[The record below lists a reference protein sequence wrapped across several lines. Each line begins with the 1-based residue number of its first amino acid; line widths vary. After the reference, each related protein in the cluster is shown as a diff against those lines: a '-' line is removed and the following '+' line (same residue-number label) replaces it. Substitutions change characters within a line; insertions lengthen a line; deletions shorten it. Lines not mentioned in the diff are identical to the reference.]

1 MRKVLI
7 IVALAALCLTF
18 VWGQARTGDLYGK
31 VLTPNGEP
39 FPGVTVKLTGSLIAP
54 LETLT
59 DDNGEFRFLSL
70 PPGTDYQVIVQAE
83 GFKTFKQTN
92 IRILVGQTTSVTAKL
107 EVGIQSETVEVTGQE
122 QVVDTKKTTEAT
134 NFTQEKLQEL
144 PTARDPWVLLELTPG
159 VMVDRENVGGSESG
173 QQSNF
178 FGRGGSGNNAQWVV
192 DGVTITDAAATGSSP
207 MYYDYDSFE
216 EIQITTAAN
225 DITSPTGGININFV
239 TKRGGNKIHGG
250 FRFYGTSDRFQ
261 YRNIPH
267 HLADLGY
274 KGNQINHIWD
284 YGFNAGGPIV
294 KDHIFVWGSYGK
306 QDISMM
312 AITGA
317 HDDTDLKNYNFKVDV
332 QYGVHRGEFFF
343 TDGDKTK
350 SGRGA
355 SVYRPPETTW
365 DQGGPTKVYKFQDE
379 FTHGDNWFFSA
390 KFAYTD
396 GGFHLIPKGG
406 MEVPVV
412 WDYGTGIW
420 HNSYYYY
427 DTSRDQ
433 FEFTFMGDYALGET
447 SWGDHEIKFGAEFR
461 DTPDRE
467 TFGWSGDSVIFIYP
481 DAWYN
486 AGYGRGELWLVRR
499 ENDIPYTRRFSLYV
513 QDSITFSHLT
523 LNLGIRYDRQYGG
536 NYESDTPAPTHLG
549 DYGAPQQVYDWL
561 PAQHQP
567 EKGSDFTW
575 NTYSPRFSAIYDIN
589 GDGKYLIKSSFAIY
603 GSTLGTVIPEMENVN
618 LSKELDFLWVD
629 DPNNNLF
636 PDPGE
641 IYWDEPI
648 WYDNDYQHP
657 NNTNTIDPELES
669 PLTYE
674 FTLGTEDEIFPGTAI
689 GVNFIYRK
697 MTRFTWDEWP
707 GITADSYVPIQV
719 SAEDSEVGI
728 PYTYW
733 QLQDG
738 LSKPFN
744 VYETQHPDYYRDY
757 KGVDIIFK
765 HRFSNH
771 WMANASMTFQDWR
784 VHYQSR
790 AAYYHGDPTNHD
802 PVDMLDNC
810 QMAVESRGS
819 GKTDVFP
826 NSKWMFKAGGLYE
839 FPWQINVGFT
849 YLVRQGY
856 LIPWYFDTSA
866 RRPGGLGRARIY
878 PYPFDSHRLPN
889 FNELNL
895 KFEKKITI
903 PINDENKVNVYLS
916 ADVFNVFNNNV
927 ALGKERN
934 MARSTFGETL
944 EILNPRVIRFG
955 IRAEF

>member
-7 IVALAALCLTF
+7 FVALAALCLTF
-18 VWGQARTGDLYGK
+18 VWGQARTGDIYGK

-70 PPGTDYQVIVQAE
+70 PPGSDYTIIIQAE

-92 IRILVGQTTSVTAKL
+92 VRVVVGQTVTVTAKL
-107 EVGIQSETVEVTGQE
+107 EVGIQSETVEVTGKE
-122 QVVDTKKTTEAT
+122 QVVDTKKTTQAA

-159 VMVDRENVGGSESG
+159 IMVDRENVGGSESG

-178 FGRGGSGNNAQWVV
+178 MGRGDDGSNAQWNV
-192 DGVTITDAAATGSSP
+192 DGVTITDNAAVGSSP
-207 MYYDYDSFE
+207 TYYDYDSFE
-216 EIQITTAAN
+216 EIQITTASN
-225 DITSPTGGININFV
+225 DVTSMTGGVNINFV

-250 FRFYGTSDRFQ
+250 ARFYGTSDRFQ
-261 YRNIPH
+261 YVNIPH
-267 HLADLGY
+267 QLADIGY

-306 QDISMM
+306 QDISMK

-317 HDDTDLKNYNFKVDV
+317 NDDTDLKNYNFKVDV

-355 SVYRPPETTW
+355 SAYRPPETTW
-365 DQGGPTKVYKFQDE
+365 DQDGPTKVYKFQDE
-379 FTHGDNWFFSA
+379 WTHGDNWFFSA

-396 GGFHLIPKGG
+396 GGFRLEPKGG
-406 MEVPVV
+406 REVPVV
-412 WDYGTGIW
+412 WDYGTGIF

-433 FEFTFMGDYALGET
+433 FQFEFMGDYALGET
-447 SWGDHEIKFGAEFR
+447 SLGDHEFKFGVEFR
-461 DTPDRE
+461 NTPDRE
-467 TFGWSGDSVIFIYP
+467 TDSYSGDSLIFIYP

-486 AGYGRGELWLVRR
+486 AGLGRGQLWLFRQ
-499 ENDIPYTRRFSLYV
+499 ENAESYVRRFSLYF
-513 QDSITFSHLT
+513 QDTVTFDNLT
-523 LNLGIRYDRQYGG
+523 LNLGVRYDRQYGG
-536 NYESDTPAPTHLG
+536 NYETTTTPPTHLA
-549 DYGAPQQVYDWL
+549 DFGAPQQIYDWM
-561 PAQHQP
+561 PGFHQE

-575 NTYSPRFSAIYDIN
+575 NTVVPRLSAIYDIN
-589 GDGKYLIKSSFAIY
+589 GDGKYLIKSSFSIY
-603 GSTLGTVIPEMENVN
+603 ASTLGTSVPMSENINVFR
-618 LSKELDFLWVD
+618 ELDFWWVD
-629 DPNNNLF
+629 DPNSNLF
-636 PDPGE
+636 PDAGE
-641 IYWDEPI
+641 VYWDEPI
-648 WYDNDYQHP
+648 YYDYDYTNP
-657 NNTNTIDPELES
+657 TAVNTIDPELES

-674 FTLGTEDEIFPGTAI
+674 FTLGTENEIFPGTAI

-697 MTRFTWDEWP
+697 NTRYWWSEWP
-707 GITADSYVPIQV
+707 GITHDDWEAHEV

-733 QLQDG
+733 QLKPG
-738 LSKPFN
+738 LSVPFTT
-744 VYETQHPDYYRDY
+744 YLTQRPDYYQDY

-765 HRFSNH
+765 KRFSNH
-771 WMANASMTFQDWR
+771 WMADASMTFQDWR
-784 VHYQSR
+784 VHYQTR
-790 AAYYHGDPTNHD
+790 NAYIDPTNHE

-849 YLVRQGY
+849 YIVRQGY
-856 LIPWYFDTSA
+856 LIPWYFTTSVT
-866 RRPGGLGRARIY
+866 RPGGLGRATIY
-878 PYPFDSHRLPN
+878 PYPFDKHRLPN

-895 KFEKKITI
+895 KFEKKISI
-903 PINDENKVNVYLS
+903 PITDEDKVNVYLS

-934 MARSTFGETL
+934 MARDSFGRTL